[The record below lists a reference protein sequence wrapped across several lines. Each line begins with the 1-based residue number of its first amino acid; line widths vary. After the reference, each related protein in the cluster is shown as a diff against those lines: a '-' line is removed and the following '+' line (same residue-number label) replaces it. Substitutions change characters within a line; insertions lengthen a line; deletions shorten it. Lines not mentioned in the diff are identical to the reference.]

1 MKGFTGYEID
11 NGQPGSSVAEFAT
24 YCNADA
30 SCVGFDSGG
39 WQQSALLPIDEWV
52 VFTDNPCLGF
62 YTKNAGNALLIDLL
76 ALLMC
81 KTFLGNTDTWPHVAF
96 FPLETRVE
104 SLEYRLPPHVSVM
117 ICYCNC
123 NSYSMSVVF
132 FKDLL
137 CIFDVPILGR

>member
-1 MKGFTGYEID
+1 MRDSPGNDIRKLPGASLAEIA
-11 NGQPGSSVAEFAT
+11 VA
-24 YCNADA
+24 CNRTAL
-30 SCVGFDSGG
+30 CVGFNSNG
-39 WQQSALLPIDEWV
+39 WIKSKLLPIAQWQKW
-52 VFTDNPCLGF
+52 TDNPCLGF

-117 ICYCNC
+117 ICNCNC